1 MKRIIAFLIVCAC
14 VLSCCVIS
22 AGANSNE
29 EIADLLHN
37 KVNSY
42 LMYADGCGGYFA
54 EGESP
59 SAEAVVRYISPS
71 LKNLFPDYGVK
82 VSDRSYR
89 FTIPG
94 EEFENAVFTRFERS
108 DALLSELRASDY
120 RISASPSYYEITTQ
134 GTYMGTAPWNEF
146 YGYIA
151 GEDGTYI
158 CYETLGLPFIDEED
172 VYFPGEGDTAGKD
185 YICIPIYEERDGA
198 AVFTNSPMPYTGVLR
213 AVLKPLGDA
222 LMIVSFESLSL
233 SDLPGREDFDHIYY
247 DDMSSEAFVQGILS
261 GYGAYT
267 DICSTPHSTVIAIS
281 SDLDENDSQL
291 LDGAL
296 IDKAEQYR
304 GISITISSLEG
315 SIMENGAE
323 FVFPVP
329 DGGDLSCAYSFSLC
343 RLEDDLTIRTV
354 ESVYDEE
361 SGTLTAVLYEGG
373 LYAVCRE
380 YEEPERVL
388 YGDVNGDGIISA
400 VDCNLMNRIISG
412 SLSLGSDIVNSAA
425 CDINGDGQVSAVD
438 SNYLIRVV
446 SGVLVL

>member
-71 LKNLFPDYGVK
+71 LRNLFPDYGVK

-108 DALLSELRASDY
+108 DALLSQLRASKY
-120 RISASPSYYEITTQ
+120 CISATHYEIVTQ

-151 GEDGTYI
+151 LEDGTYI
-158 CYETLGLPFIDEED
+158 CYETLGFPFFDEED
-172 VYFPGEGDTAGKD
+172 MYYPGEGDTEGED
-185 YICIPIYEERDGA
+185 YIRIPMYDEENGA
-198 AVFTNSPMPYTGVLR
+198 AVFTNVAMTYTGILR
-213 AVLKPLGDA
+213 TVLKAEGDN
-222 LMIVSFESLSL
+222 LKIVSFESLSL
-233 SDLPGREDFDHIYY
+233 SHLPEKDDFDYIYY
-247 DDMSSEAFVQGILS
+247 DALSSESFVQEVIS
-261 GYGAYT
+261 KYGAYT
-267 DICSTPHSTVIAIS
+267 DISNTTAPTVVEIS
-281 SDLDENDSQL
+281 PAADENDSQL

-296 IDKAEQYR
+296 LDKAKQYSGVR
-304 GISITISSLEG
+304 ITVSASDGGRI
-315 SIMENGAE
+315 ENGAE
-323 FVFPVP
+323 FVFCVP
-329 DGGDLSCAYSFSLC
+329 EGFDLSCADGFSLC
-343 RLEDDLTIRTV
+343 RLEDDHTIQV
-354 ESVYDEE
+354 IESVYDEE
-361 SGTLTAVLYEGG
+361 SGTLSAVLYEGG
-373 LYAVCRE
+373 LYAVCQG
-380 YEEPERVL
+380 YEEPEGVL
-388 YGDVNGDGIISA
+388 YGDVNGDGIVSA

-412 SLSLGSDIVNSAA
+412 SLSVESDIVNTAA
-425 CDINGDGQVSAVD
+425 CDVNGDGQVSAVD
-438 SNYLIRVV
+438 SNYLIRIV
-446 SGVLVL
+446 SGILIL